1 MNRGMSAEQV
11 RGKAG
16 MDAGGSE
23 CRRGGG
29 NRQEVCDHSHSI
41 PVGDV
46 NETLAI
52 TAKVF
57 LFFQSTISTMMLIRT
72 LRLRSGTLGE
82 SFAL

>member
-1 MNRGMSAEQV
+1 MVQLKDKCLPRLVV
-11 RGKAG
+11 RTSGFHPDNMG
-16 MDAGGSE
+16 
-23 CRRGGG
+23 
-29 NRQEVCDHSHSI
+29 SI